1 MSLSSPSAPLPS
13 TVGAPAL
20 EAVDLVRDFGTVR
33 AVNGI
38 SFSLRPGEM
47 LAVFGPNGSGKTSL
61 LRMLSGVLRPSSGTV
76 RIHGAGGGSAAG
88 RGRVGVLSHQT
99 FLYGSL
105 TPAENL
111 HLYGRL
117 YGLEDLVERV
127 PARLEAVGLSGRG
140 DDRVKTLS
148 RGMKQ
153 RLALARALLH
163 DPDIVLL
170 DEPWTGLDV
179 HAAGVLRDVLG
190 SLRDGR
196 RTVVLVTHN
205 LSQGL
210 ELADRVAI
218 QVRGGFAFLERRAM
232 VATPFEA
239 FYREVVEASA

>member
-1 MSLSSPSAPLPS
+1 VSLSSPSAPLPS
-13 TVGAPAL
+13 TVDAPAL
-20 EAVDLVRDFGTVR
+20 EAVDLVRDFGPVR

-38 SFSLRPGEM
+38 SFSLRPGET
-47 LAVFGPNGSGKTSL
+47 LAVFGPNGAGKTSL
-61 LRMLSGVLRPSSGTV
+61 LRMLSGGLKPSSGEV
-76 RIHGAGGGSAAG
+76 RIHGAGGGPAAA

-105 TPAENL
+105 TPTENL

-117 YGLEDLVERV
+117 YGLEDLAVRIPE
-127 PARLEAVGLSGRG
+127 RLEVVGLSGRG

-218 QVRGGFAFLERRAM
+218 QVRGGFAFLERRAV

-239 FYREVVEASA
+239 FYREVVEAST